1 MNERWKTFAW
11 AAALFYMVLLS
22 FNWSALTRR
31 ADLQTKSMLDYA
43 MLDYDATVMAAI
55 DSMLMHAAD
64 SIVAE
69 FGAPSPPTDASSP
82 RPTRNSSASRWSTAR
97 SRRSSWS

>member
-11 AAALFYMVLLS
+11 AAALFYAVLLS
-22 FNWSALTRR
+22 FNWSVLTRR
-31 ADLQTKSMLDYA
+31 ADLQTKSMLDFA

-69 FGAPSPPTDASSP
+69 FGEPSPSPPNACPSSP
-82 RPTRNSSASRWSTAR
+82 ASANLMK
-97 SRRSSWS
+97 